1 MTEQSGEREFVTRQE
16 LASEL
21 RVTCQAL
28 SAMAMRGEGPTFVKV
43 GRAVRYRRVDVE
55 SWLAGRTRCSQSTVE
70 DPGVD
75 IEA

>member
-1 MTEQSGEREFVTRQE
+1 MTEQSGERAFVTRQE

-55 SWLAGRTRCSQSTVE
+55 AWLAGRTRCGVE
-70 DPGVD
+70 ETSD
-75 IEA
+75 ER